1 MYHIKGILRN
11 KITKE
16 PKASFAKA
24 EPFFPSSAAKQLY
37 TIYSPSPSEGQKQIL
52 PTLQRASPAQPNKR
66 RRVWH
71 ALPRLILLTECVC
84 VKGERGECCPVA
96 HPHGRQ
102 FTSWRRGICI
112 EKKILL
118 CNSPI
123 VEAAMASSV
132 PLTVVTGALLLK
144 DSVRSVKS
152 CLIMKWYEM
161 HSNMWVDWCLATDSA
176 VGQQEVCCICWINM
190 NSDIHDILSQHFV
203 MNLQFILSQYFHIIY

>member
-11 KITKE
+11 QITKE

-112 EKKILL
+112 EKKMLL

-123 VEAAMASSV
+123 VEAAMAYRC
-132 PLTVVTGALLLK
+132 PAPK
-144 DSVRSVKS
+144 
-152 CLIMKWYEM
+152 
-161 HSNMWVDWCLATDSA
+161 
-176 VGQQEVCCICWINM
+176 GQCKEC
-190 NSDIHDILSQHFV
+190 
-203 MNLQFILSQYFHIIY
+203 